1 MKSLRTIRLTALLI
15 GILGFIAG
23 CVEPELMLRIN
34 PEETGPIRIGAIVP
48 LSGDNRDYGTRML
61 RGIRLAVDELN
72 AGRGINGR
80 RIELLVYDNSSTREG
95 AARMTRSAAAEGAVA
110 LIAGYNTT
118 EVGGIVPLA
127 EPLRLPVMIPQATA
141 NRYVGYSRFVFRCVY
156 SDRQQ
161 AEALAGYLW
170 YWRKLLRLGIVVNMD
185 PDDEYSR
192 NIARDVAQCFTDLG
206 GEVVRTIEIRGE
218 NFDHELQELMTHGPQ
233 AILLP
238 VEGKLAAK
246 MLKALRD
253 KGYGGIVCGPDTWDS
268 EEFFQML
275 SDRSTVGDC
284 VYIGMF
290 GADDSYPAFRDFNKR
305 FREHYFHTPGSTET
319 LSYDAVKLLAV
330 GLGHAETIMDFEK
343 NWESIK
349 KYPAASG
356 VMSTL
361 PKGGIDST
369 IYIDSISPGNY
380 VAPHPHPQT
389 IRSFTYSTLES
400 YRND

>member
-1 MKSLRTIRLTALLI
+1 M
-15 GILGFIAG
+15 
-23 CVEPELMLRIN
+23 V
-34 PEETGPIRIGAIVP
+34 
-48 LSGDNRDYGTRML
+48 
-61 RGIRLAVDELN
+61 
-72 AGRGINGR
+72 
-80 RIELLVYDNSSTREG
+80 
-95 AARMTRSAAAEGAVA
+95 
-110 LIAGYNTT
+110 
-118 EVGGIVPLA
+118 
-127 EPLRLPVMIPQATA
+127 IPQATA

-170 YWRKLLRLGIVVNMD
+170 YWRKLMHLGIVVNMD

-192 NIARDVAQCFTDLG
+192 NIARDVAQCFGDLG

-218 NFDHELQELMTHGPQ
+218 KFERELQELMTHGPQ

-246 MLKALRD
+246 MLKSLRD
-253 KGYGGIVCGPDTWDS
+253 KGYSGIVCGPDTWDS
-268 EEFFQML
+268 EEFFQAL
-275 SDRSTVGDC
+275 SDRRTVGDC

-290 GADDSYPAFRDFNKR
+290 GADDSYPAFREFNKR
-305 FREHYFHTPGSTET
+305 FREHHFHAPGSTET

-330 GLGHAETIMDFEK
+330 GLGRAETIMDFES
-343 NWESIK
+343 NWQSIK

-356 VMSTL
+356 VLSAL

-369 IYIDSISPGNY
+369 IYINSISPGNY
-380 VAPHPHPQT
+380 IAPHPHPQT